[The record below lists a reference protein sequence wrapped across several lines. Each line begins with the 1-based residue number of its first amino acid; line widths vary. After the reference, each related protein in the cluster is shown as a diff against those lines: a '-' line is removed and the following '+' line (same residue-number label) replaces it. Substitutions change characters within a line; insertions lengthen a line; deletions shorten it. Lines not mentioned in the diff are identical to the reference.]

1 MLYGYVRVSTQ
12 FEESKEK
19 NQTFDRQLKILK
31 DYGVKEINIFKD
43 RITGGSKTEERQGY
57 NELMATVMSGD
68 TIIVSEMSRF
78 SRSLQDLI
86 SSCEALMKRQIGI
99 KFLKENIEIGT
110 DGLSPMNKFIF
121 QLFGAFNEFEKSLIQ
136 SRIKEGLQAKK
147 AQGIKLGRPNKYN
160 DEQIQEII
168 FDYKLGATYDELQAK
183 YPMSRRT
190 LAKIVSPYSK
200 ERSKKL
206 KVIAFENV

>member
-31 DYGVKEINIFKD
+31 DYGIKEKNIFKD
-43 RITGGSKTEERQGY
+43 RITGGSKTEDRAGY
-57 NELMATVMSGD
+57 NELMATVMAGD
-68 TIIVSEMSRF
+68 TIVVSEMSRF

-86 SSCEALMKRQIGI
+86 TSCNELMQRQIGI

-136 SRIKEGLQAKK
+136 SRIKEGLSAKK
-147 AQGIKLGRPNKYN
+147 AQGVKLGRPSKFD
-160 DEQIQEII
+160 DEQLQAII
-168 FDYKLGATYDELQAK
+168 FDYKMGATYDELQEK

-190 LAKIVSPYSK
+190 LANIVKPYSK

-206 KVIAFENV
+206 KVIAFD

>member
-31 DYGVKEINIFKD
+31 DYGIKEKNIFKD
-43 RITGGSKTEERQGY
+43 RITGGSNTEDRVGY
-57 NELMATVMSGD
+57 REMMATVMAGD
-68 TIIVSEMSRF
+68 TIVVTEMSRF
-78 SRSLQDLI
+78 SRSLQDLT
-86 SSCEALMKRQIGI
+86 SSCYALLEKQIGI
-99 KFLKENIEIGT
+99 KFLKEGIEIGT

-136 SRIKEGLQAKK
+136 SRIKEGLAAKK
-147 AQGIKLGRPNKYN
+147 AQGVKLGRPSKFD
-160 DEQIQEII
+160 DEQLQAII
-168 FDYKLGATYDELQAK
+168 FDYKMGATYDELQAK

-190 LAKIVSPYSK
+190 LANIVKPYSK

-206 KVIAFENV
+206 KVIAFDNF